1 MALSIQK
8 ANFWKRISAYL
19 FDTIIAIILTVGIA
33 TVLSAVVGY
42 NKHYD
47 SFQSYYA
54 QYETQYKAEYEEKY
68 GVDLDATEE
77 TYNAYTE
84 EEKANYQKARTEY
97 ANAVNEAMQNNA
109 DAMAAYQKVFS
120 LSFMIVSVSLLLG
133 VGVVQILPPLFFH
146 NGQTLGKK
154 IFGIAVMR
162 SNCVQ
167 ITNPVLFIRAV
178 FGLYTIETM
187 FPIALLLLVYF
198 GVMGGVGT
206 ITVALLLI
214 LQCGVLIGTKNRSS
228 IHDLLSDT
236 VVVDMASQKIFQT
249 QDEMLEC
256 VKAEQA
262 DEAAKKDYI

>member
-33 TVLSAVVGY
+33 TLLSAIVGY
-42 NKHYD
+42 NKQYD
-47 SFQSYYA
+47 TFQSYYT

-68 GVDLDATEE
+68 GVDLDITEE
-77 TYNAYTE
+77 TYNNYTE
-84 EEKANYQKARTEY
+84 EEKANFQKAQTEY
-97 ANAVNEAMQNNA
+97 TNAVNKAMQNNA
-109 DAMAAYQKVFS
+109 EAMAAYQKVFS
-120 LSFMIVSVSLLLG
+120 LSFMIVSISLLLG
-133 VGVVQILPPLFFH
+133 IGVVQLVPALFFH

-167 ITNPVLFIRAV
+167 ISNPVLFIRTI

-198 GVMGGVGT
+198 GMMGGVGT
-206 ITVALLLI
+206 ITMGLLLL
-214 LQCGVLIGTKNRSS
+214 LQCGVLIGTKNHSS

-236 VVVDMASQKIFQT
+236 VVVDMASQRIFQT
-249 QDEMLEC
+249 QDEMLEV
-256 VKAEQA
+256 VKVEQA
-262 DEAAKKDYI
+262 EEAAKKDYI